1 MTNRVDQY
9 YETQKDDQIMLE
21 VNEKQTPNTEW
32 SNFADKSYSA
42 KVRRYG
48 DSNGINF
55 NQWCKRKE
63 YLCFCLTDLIVINKI
78 GFGESIKTSV
88 SSSLTHRE
96 KREEIR
102 EWKKG
107 RNN

>member
-1 MTNRVDQY
+1 MTNWVDY

-21 VNEKQTPNTEW
+21 VNEKYMPNTEW
-32 SNFADKSYSA
+32 SNLADKSYSA

-55 NQWCKRKE
+55 NQWCQRKE
-63 YLCFCLTDLIVINKI
+63 YLCFCLTDIIVINKI
-78 GFGESIKTSV
+78 DFGVSIKTSV
-88 SSSLTHRE
+88 SSPLTHRE
-96 KREEIR
+96 NREKIR
-102 EWKKG
+102 EWEKG